1 MVAAIV
7 EVVVVVIPNTQAN
20 NHLTHNNINISIN
33 INLTQ
38 ELSILIISSN
48 SLITLKT
55 HTMQSNTMVKRL
67 TTKRLTLTIKIHS
80 SSSSSTQ
87 RRLKLTEK
95 WLVLLSHTIIRLSNL
110 RYRQHISLK
119 PCLNHHSKKSTKL
132 MSSNINNKLSTS
144 LNNKLLTQIR
154 LSLVFKPQL
163 SCLNKQ
169 PYKIPMTLIN
179 MIMMPTIDSLNPSIT
194 PAKAKDIIIKQRSR
208 SRHISNQKQQVDMIS
223 SMLSMMP
230 MREGLRR

>member
-7 EVVVVVIPNTQAN
+7 EVAVVVIPNTQAN
-20 NHLTHNNINISIN
+20 NHLTHNNINNNN

-38 ELSILIISSN
+38 EQAILIISSN
-48 SLITLKT
+48 SLTTLKT
-55 HTMQSNTMVKRL
+55 HTMQISTMVKSL
-67 TTKRLTLTIKIHS
+67 TTKRQILTIKID
-80 SSSSSTQ
+80 SSSSTQ

-132 MSSNINNKLSTS
+132 MSSKLNSKLSTS

-169 PYKIPMTLIN
+169 PNKIPMTLIN